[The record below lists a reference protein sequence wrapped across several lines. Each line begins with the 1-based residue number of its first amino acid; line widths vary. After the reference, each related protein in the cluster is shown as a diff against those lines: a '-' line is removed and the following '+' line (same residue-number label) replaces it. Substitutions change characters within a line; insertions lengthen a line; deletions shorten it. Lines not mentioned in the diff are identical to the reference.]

1 MKSLLALVTLVL
13 TALVFEEK
21 ARQIAGDARDAYG
34 GAVVQAGDAKRAL
47 VGTVEQQPLISLLI
61 AGGLAYAM
69 ATIIPSR
76 N

>member
-13 TALVFEEK
+13 AALVFEEK

-34 GAVVQAGDAKRAL
+34 GAVAQAGDAKRAL
-47 VGTVEQQPLISLLI
+47 TGSVEHQPLISLLI
-61 AGGLAYAM
+61 AGGLAYAA

>member
-34 GAVVQAGDAKRAL
+34 GAVNRVDPAATALASPCCASRRWRAAKRSTPTA
-47 VGTVEQQPLISLLI
+47 P
-61 AGGLAYAM
+61 
-69 ATIIPSR
+69 P
-76 N
+76 